1 MFGQM
6 PLTYLVKHLIII
18 NVVMF
23 FGTMLV
29 LGQPAY
35 GDVVNAEGFHRGW
48 LALYMPGSPNFRP
61 YQIATHMFMHGD
73 ISHLFFNMFSLY
85 MFGPVI
91 EMVWGAKRL
100 FIYYVVCGLGAAFL
114 QLVINYYSM
123 QSAGDTLSTYYG
135 SMWGASG
142 AIFGLYAAYA
152 VLFPN
157 NQISLLFPPI
167 TLKAKYFVLI
177 MGLLEIYSGVAG
189 STMSNIAHFAHVGG
203 AIFGLLLIWYWGGF
217 DNARRKHF

>member
-6 PLTYLVKHLIII
+6 QVTYLVKHLIII
-18 NVVMF
+18 NVVFF
-23 FGTMLV
+23 FGTTLL
-29 LGQPAY
+29 LGNPTY
-35 GDVVNAEGFHRGW
+35 GDITNSEDFHRGW
-48 LALYMPGSPNFRP
+48 LALFMPGSPNFRP

-73 ISHLFFNMFSLY
+73 IGHLFFNMFSLY
-85 MFGPVI
+85 MFGPII
-91 EMVWGAKRL
+91 EMVWGQKRF
-100 FIYYVVCGLGAAFL
+100 FIYYVVCGLGAAFV
-114 QLVINYYSM
+114 QLLVNYYTM
-123 QSAGDTLSTYYG
+123 QQSGEVLGSYFG

-167 TLKAKYFVLI
+167 TLKAKYFVIL
-177 MGLLEIYSGVAG
+177 MGLAEISYGVVG
-189 STMSNIAHFAHVGG
+189 SMSRIAHFAHVGG

-217 DNARRKHF
+217 NNVRRRHF